1 MRNSIRNRPWAQR
14 PSTVSDVLHQPNGAD
29 DSSTYQRPIPS
40 VDGADQT
47 DSAVDADAPG
57 ASIDSPTGPT
67 LTASSPPSM
76 WASLEG
82 VLPVVAFMVL
92 NSVAGLGW
100 AIGGA
105 TVVSLWSAISRRRR
119 GVPIGRFLPII
130 MVIIIGRGAIGI
142 ITDSEAVY
150 FGMGIASKFAIAA
163 ALAIS
168 VVIGKAVVGYLAP
181 YVLGFDDATQQ
192 HNSYRSAMAHITI
205 VGAIYYLISAS
216 FDIWLFNNASTNQY
230 VLVRFIV
237 NWGFTTAAVVGSAV
251 YLNRR
256 LQEIPGMP
264 SLMTVVED
272 RITEQAAALGWDLSD
287 DADSPSGASTQ
298 TDEAAETDGDQ

>member
-1 MRNSIRNRPWAQR
+1 MFN
-14 PSTVSDVLHQPNGAD
+14 PSDGAD
-29 DSSTYQRPIPS
+29 DSSTWQRPLP
-40 VDGADQT
+40 ADRAEH
-47 DSAVDADAPG
+47 DDAAVNAETPLTPET
-57 ASIDSPTGPT
+57 PTGPT
-67 LTASSPPSM
+67 LTAAPPPNI

-82 VLPVVAFMVL
+82 ILPVVAFMVL
-92 NSVAGLGW
+92 NSLAGLGW
-100 AIGGA
+100 AIAGA

-119 GVPIGRFLPII
+119 GMPIGRFLPII

-150 FGMGIASKFAIAA
+150 FGLGIASKFAIAA

-168 VVIGKAVVGYLAP
+168 VAIGKAIVGYLAP
-181 YVLGFDDATQQ
+181 YVLGFDDKTQQ
-192 HNSYRSAMAHITI
+192 HRSYRSAMAHITV
-205 VGAIYYLISAS
+205 VGAIYYLVSAS

-237 NWGFTTAAVVGSAV
+237 NWVVTTAAIVGSAV

-287 DADSPSGASTQ
+287 GDDT
-298 TDEAAETDGDQ
+298 ETEGRP

>member
-1 MRNSIRNRPWAQR
+1 MLHPPDGTDE
-14 PSTVSDVLHQPNGAD
+14 PSTDHRSILPSERTDEVGAAAAD
-29 DSSTYQRPIPS
+29 DP
-40 VDGADQT
+40 A
-47 DSAVDADAPG
+47 SA
-57 ASIDSPTGPT
+57 PT
-67 LTASSPPSM
+67 LNPPPPPSM

-82 VLPVVAFMVL
+82 IFPVVAFMVL

-100 AIGGA
+100 AIAGA

-150 FGMGIASKFAIAA
+150 FGLGIASKFAIAA

-168 VVIGKAVVGYLAP
+168 VAIGKAAVGYLAP
-181 YVLGFDDATQQ
+181 YVLGFDDETQQ
-192 HNSYRSAMAHITI
+192 HRSYRSAMAHITVI
-205 VGAIYYLISAS
+205 GAIYYLISAS

-237 NWGFTTAAVVGSAV
+237 NWVFTTGAIVGSAI

-272 RITEQAAALGWDLSD
+272 RITEQAAALGWDISED
-287 DADSPSGASTQ
+287 
-298 TDEAAETDGDQ
+298 AETDGRS